1 MVKKVWI
8 LFILGCLSFNHD
20 VKSQCFIAKLDY
32 LKHIQPK
39 KSKKSIGENLLLI
52 YGSFVLNEERID
64 TFLTT
69 EVFTFNDTTLVFSD
83 FQKFEINDFAR
94 NKVFLALVKVNNENS
109 IEKSILQFKEQLE
122 RYIFYPPALMLSK
135 LNYSLGKNELLDM
148 HLLGSKERS
157 KTNLKFRGKNV
168 LNSAG
173 YELFFE
179 LKEVF

>member
-1 MVKKVWI
+1 MVKKAWI
-8 LFILGCLSFNHD
+8 LLLLSYLSFNDD
-20 VKSQCFIAKLDY
+20 VKSQCFLAEIDY
-32 LKHIQPK
+32 LEHIQPK
-39 KSKKSIGENLLLI
+39 KSKKSTGENLLLI

-64 TFLTT
+64 TFLLT
-69 EVFTFNDTTLVFSD
+69 EVFTFNDTTKVFSD
-83 FQKFEINDFAR
+83 FEKFEINDFAR
-94 NKVFLALVKVNNENS
+94 NKVFLALVKVNHQNS
-109 IEKSILQFKEQLE
+109 IEKSVLQFKEQLG

-148 HLLGSKERS
+148 HLLSNKDTS

-179 LKEVF
+179 LKEIF